1 MSRIAASFKV
11 VALAM
16 LWAALVEIPG
26 APLSGLSLIGSAH
39 AAPPAAHKTAR
50 PAPRRRNV
58 DVDVD
63 VDRRGR
69 GRRDVDV
76 DVDVDRRGRHKSVD
90 VDVDVDRRPRV
101 GAVAVG
107 VAVGTTIAALPRS
120 CTTVVTDDVT
130 YHHCDGVYYRPRY
143 SGTKVVYVVVDAP

>member
-1 MSRIAASFKV
+1 MNRNAKSISLI
-11 VALAM
+11 ALAM
-16 LWAALVEIPG
+16 LWTGLVEIPG

-101 GAVAVG
+101 GAVAV
-107 VAVGTTIAALPRS
+107 AVGTTIAALPRS

-143 SGTKVVYVVVDAP
+143 SGTKMVYVVVDAP